1 MKRRNLEDEMDLTQ
15 ESVRDLAGWC
25 IQIALHQCFGVGR
38 QRLIRL
44 NRLYAEARAN
54 YEQMNEEGKSAG
66 IDVAMEHLRRCA
78 CAAMQTEDIVVEEG
92 QDDQWLQVQR
102 QRMQEQEK
110 TFAKRVILQEVGRRR
125 QSRTPGAALL
135 GDAAL
140 RQKFE
145 AAREETFRGTMA
157 LRRK

>member
-15 ESVRDLAGWC
+15 ESVRDLTGWC

-44 NRLYAEARAN
+44 NQREYELTMESFAVVMTPDANGRPQGEKARA
-54 YEQMNEEGKSAG
+54 
-66 IDVAMEHLRRCA
+66 LRA
-78 CAAMQTEDIVVEEG
+78 
-92 QDDQWLQVQR
+92 
-102 QRMQEQEK
+102 
-110 TFAKRVILQEVGRRR
+110 
-125 QSRTPGAALL
+125 AALP

>member
-15 ESVRDLAGWC
+15 ESVRDLTGWC
-25 IQIALHQCFGVGR
+25 IQIALHQCFGVG
-38 QRLIRL
+38 
-44 NRLYAEARAN
+44 
-54 YEQMNEEGKSAG
+54 
-66 IDVAMEHLRRCA
+66 
-78 CAAMQTEDIVVEEG
+78 
-92 QDDQWLQVQR
+92 R

-125 QSRTPGAALL
+125 QSRTPGVALL